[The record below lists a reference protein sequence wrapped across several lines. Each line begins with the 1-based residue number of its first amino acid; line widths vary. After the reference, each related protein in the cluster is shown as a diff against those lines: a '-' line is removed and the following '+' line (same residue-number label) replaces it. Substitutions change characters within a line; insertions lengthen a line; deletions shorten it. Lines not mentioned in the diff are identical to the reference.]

1 MRGSSCEQKRG
12 PFGAVASFVTTKHI
26 VCTTCNVNG
35 IDEAVFTEGISEVPE
50 GFLVASGDVVE
61 LVVNASNGTAFDLTM
76 QEG

>member
-1 MRGSSCEQKRG
+1 MERK
-12 PFGAVASFVTTKHI
+12 
-26 VCTTCNVNG
+26 VNG

-50 GFLVASGDVVE
+50 SFLVASGDVVE